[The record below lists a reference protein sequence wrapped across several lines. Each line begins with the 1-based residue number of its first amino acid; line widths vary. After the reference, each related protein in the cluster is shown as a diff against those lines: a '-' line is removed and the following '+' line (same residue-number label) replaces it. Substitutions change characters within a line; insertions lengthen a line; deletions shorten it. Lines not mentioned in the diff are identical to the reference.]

1 MRPER
6 LRRAYA
12 RLLRLFL
19 LPPITLALF
28 VYLLSLLL
36 LSSCVPTRLCR
47 SYTDLIKQRCCF
59 VFVCLIG
66 RDTRLDSLCA
76 FLRKVKCEY
85 GHGRCDRN
93 RAVDGFQLARSC
105 ESLQARE
112 CFANVM
118 GAHRTLQNSLV
129 FGHAILISLSG
140 GAVATILEVQ

>member
-1 MRPER
+1 M
-6 LRRAYA
+6 
-12 RLLRLFL
+12 
-19 LPPITLALF
+19 
-28 VYLLSLLL
+28 
-36 LSSCVPTRLCR
+36 
-47 SYTDLIKQRCCF
+47 
-59 VFVCLIG
+59 
-66 RDTRLDSLCA
+66 DSLCA

-85 GHGRCDRN
+85 GHGWCDRN

-118 GAHRTLQNSLV
+118 GAHSTLQNSLV